1 MRSQFV
7 DYYRAALSVLER
19 ALAVAV
25 MLAVAV
31 AGIGSAQALSGMDWR
46 ASETLYE
53 FIYRALLVVIG
64 LELARM
70 LVTHDLNAVL
80 ELLAFVIARKMLKP
94 DLASEDIVLG
104 VLGFVALLFA
114 RRFLPAAVPLSETK
128 AISHES

>member
-1 MRSQFV
+1 MRSRFV

-25 MLAVAV
+25 MLAVAL

-114 RRFLPAAVPLSETK
+114 RRFLPAGVPLSETK

>member
-114 RRFLPAAVPLSETK
+114 RRFLPSGVPLSETK